1 MIAIEEALL
10 SFLIRLV
17 VTVHHYDIHSIYNVS
32 IQYCIAR
39 MPERIY
45 FGCLGGEGG
54 NGNFGSVDA
63 DEQNLVQ
70 VMKGAYTESV
80 LFLPH
85 ELEGIIRAKPGVS
98 QTNLFRRCGC
108 NGHHYLAQLQY
119 LFVAIIECNH
129 GGSIG
134 VFCGIQET
142 TTIAAFVFA
151 VEWVYIQ
158 RH

>member
-1 MIAIEEALL
+1 
-10 SFLIRLV
+10 
-17 VTVHHYDIHSIYNVS
+17 
-32 IQYCIAR
+32 

-85 ELEGIIRAKPGVS
+85 ELEGIFRAKPGVS

-119 LFVAIIECNH
+119 VFVAIIECNH

-158 RH
+158 RY